1 MLRRCQTEAEH
12 SLLPDLGCLMLKCGK
27 LGMSEMGLSDLE
39 GLILIFFSYRPQTN
53 VPRHLHQSTW
63 KITLIKATKNALWS
77 KGASEIIT

>member
-39 GLILIFFSYRPQTN
+39 GLILIFFFPTDLRLMYLGTC
-53 VPRHLHQSTW
+53 
-63 KITLIKATKNALWS
+63 TKVLE
-77 KGASEIIT
+77 K